1 MVPGEVQCRS
11 VAVSWLVK
19 NLTVMHFFFCCSSI
33 LGDEIRRLVTETLIP
48 LVTEKIQARR
58 NKKKLEEIKK
68 DEEKSRNVEVQ

>member
-1 MVPGEVQCRS
+1 M
-11 VAVSWLVK
+11 
-19 NLTVMHFFFCCSSI
+19 
-33 LGDEIRRLVTETLIP
+33 TETLIP